1 MILHSLK
8 GNRLNLSG
16 LFVLMTTAFISKSIS
31 QQNGNSTSPNSVNSM
46 RITLK
51 NRKEREKERK
61 GMGGKKGKEKSDALT
76 NLIIHGG
83 TLWQGDGIMT
93 IPLRSPRGPLTRK
106 Q

>member
-31 QQNGNSTSPNSVNSM
+31 QQNGNSTFPNSVNSM
-46 RITLK
+46 RITLN
-51 NRKEREKERK
+51 NREEREKERK
-61 GMGGKKGKEKSDALT
+61 GMGGKKGKEKSDAFA
-76 NLIIHGG
+76 NLIIH
-83 TLWQGDGIMT
+83 DGSLAGRWHHDH
-93 IPLRSPRGPLTRK
+93 PLRSTRGPLTRK